1 MLANTLDRMTF
12 RIALVLGFV
21 LLLAI
26 GPSVAVAAPP
36 AQEEQ
41 VYTVQKDDNL
51 WNLAD
56 KYFGNG
62 AAYPAIVGATNK
74 KSIEDDT
81 FAYITNPSLIY
92 PGQKFLIPTA
102 EVAAEYLDT
111 YAPKRAGGPTE
122 ITMVDT
128 NSGSNFQ
135 QYWQTMVIPQIER
148 DLGIKVNY
156 VVSKSSATIER
167 MKAWEAGKGD
177 FHLLFVK
184 PGHVADMVEQG
195 IPLESMYPDRLD
207 VIPNLG
213 KCPRDYLE
221 TALGIPIDG
230 KGALFWRS
238 QYALI
243 YNSDK
248 IKDPPTSWKEFYE
261 RRDEWRGHIGLMRPN
276 SKSGSGR
283 RQPYSFLSAFI
294 DLDKPWEELQAS
306 AEFKEAWNTLTEF
319 YAAGVQPLVPEP
331 SPNLFEG
338 FNAGDIWITFYA
350 MDFSLWSVS
359 QGTMP
364 PTTKAGFLSEG
375 MAAGSDGYLA
385 VPAGIPEEYKPVV
398 FRLVNYLLSD
408 EQQIQLI
415 TTMWQYTGTDI
426 WDKIP
431 AEVWDVIPQWK
442 DVEPTRIRLT
452 NKGLSDYIKEE
463 GPALLGGGG

>member
-1 MLANTLDRMTF
+1 
-12 RIALVLGFV
+12 
-21 LLLAI
+21 
-26 GPSVAVAAPP
+26 
-36 AQEEQ
+36 
-41 VYTVQKDDNL
+41 
-51 WNLAD
+51 
-56 KYFGNG
+56 
-62 AAYPAIVGATNK
+62 
-74 KSIEDDT
+74 
-81 FAYITNPSLIY
+81 
-92 PGQKFLIPTA
+92 
-102 EVAAEYLDT
+102 
-111 YAPKRAGGPTE
+111 
-122 ITMVDT
+122 
-128 NSGSNFQ
+128 
-135 QYWQTMVIPQIER
+135 
-148 DLGIKVNY
+148 
-156 VVSKSSATIER
+156 
-167 MKAWEAGKGD
+167 
-177 FHLLFVK
+177 
-184 PGHVADMVEQG
+184 
-195 IPLESMYPDRLD
+195 
-207 VIPNLG
+207 
-213 KCPRDYLE
+213 
-221 TALGIPIDG
+221 
-230 KGALFWRS
+230 
-238 QYALI
+238 
-243 YNSDK
+243 
-248 IKDPPTSWKEFYE
+248 
-261 RRDEWRGHIGLMRPN
+261 MRPN

-350 MDFSLWSVS
+350 MDFSLWSRS

-375 MAAGSDGYLA
+375 MAAGSDGYLV